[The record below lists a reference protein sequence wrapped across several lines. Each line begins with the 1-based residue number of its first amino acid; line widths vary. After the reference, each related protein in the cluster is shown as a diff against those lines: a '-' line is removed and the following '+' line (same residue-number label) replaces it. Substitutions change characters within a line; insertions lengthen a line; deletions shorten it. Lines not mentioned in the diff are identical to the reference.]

1 MSITLKNLT
10 SKNHTNPKLLNGSV
24 DWLFYVVVTGEC
36 YFIAR
41 RMQERSVR
49 RVLMEAGLRA
59 ELSSSSGGSTCWS
72 ISRLYKKRL
81 LKGWTSSKG
90 SLMVCQRVSEGWI
103 YVLLFFMRW
112 FVLWECFMYT
122 ITIYWLLN
130 TVPFSVLENWLD
142 CTGELE
148 PPEPLDRLPEL
159 KHSIKQLLNEMGKV
173 QQIALICA
181 T

>member
-1 MSITLKNLT
+1 MT
-10 SKNHTNPKLLNGSV
+10 
-24 DWLFYVVVTGEC
+24 FYVVTGVC
-36 YFIAR
+36 YFIAC

-49 RVLMEAGLRA
+49 RVLVEAGLRA

-72 ISRLYKKRL
+72 ISRLYKKRSL
-81 LKGWTSSKG
+81 TGWTSSKG

-112 FVLWECFMYT
+112 FVLWESFMYA
-122 ITIYWLLN
+122 ITIYWFLN
-130 TVPFSVLENWLD
+130 TVSFSVLENWLD
-142 CTGELE
+142 YTGELE

-173 QQIALICA
+173 QQIALTCA
-181 T
+181 TWERQGIFHYITVLPQLDMP